1 MKLKSIVLTVLF
13 TVIVRLDAHAQNPD
27 PNEGLVPVTRFDGP
41 ALEFDFPG
49 LSVGVAE
56 YAEGPTGT
64 TVIHFDERV
73 MGVVD
78 VRGGGP
84 GTMNATLLQQGYEDP
99 LLRAIALSG
108 GSAYGLAAA
117 SGAAKEIKSLLD
129 DPGWFT
135 KIAVVGGAIIFDL
148 GGRRYNAITPD
159 ENLGRAAIR
168 AMRPGYFPL
177 GARGAGRFAM
187 QGGYHGS
194 PQHSGQGAAFGQYGE
209 VRIAVFTVVN
219 SVGGI
224 VDRAGHLVRCGTP
237 SRADCPEVA
246 SLLRTRSDAGAA
258 QAQASTGLTSNT
270 TISLVATNQKMSYAE
285 LQRFAMQTHTSMAR
299 AIQPFHTIND
309 GDTLFAITTADVEDG
324 TISSGQLGVLAGEL
338 AWDAVLSSIPPLE
351 ARPTASPETLS
362 VDEISQH
369 VGEYVFAPGMA
380 ASVSFLGEKLAIK
393 APDRHSIYL
402 PANSIIT
409 MTPAT
414 DDSFLLDTERQDVV
428 QFSVDE
434 NGQTSS
440 LTINPGRW
448 PVTAIRSKAE

>member
-1 MKLKSIVLTVLF
+1 MKKTGAIFAVAALAAVCVP
-13 TVIVRLDAHAQNPD
+13 VVEAQDYD
-27 PNEGLVPVTRFDGP
+27 PNLGLVPITEFDGP

-49 LSVGVAE
+49 LSVGIAE

-117 SGAAKEIKSLLD
+117 GGAAKEIKSLLD

-148 GGRRYNAITPD
+148 GGRRYNAVTPD
-159 ENLGRAAIR
+159 EQLGRAAIR

-187 QGGYHGS
+187 QGGYYGAG
-194 PQHSGQGAAFGQYGE
+194 QHSGQGAAFGKYGDIR
-209 VRIAVFTVVN
+209 VAVFTVVN

-224 VDRAGHLVRCGTP
+224 VDRSGHLVRCGVP
-237 SRADCPEVA
+237 SRSDCPRVET
-246 SLLRTRSDAGAA
+246 LLDVPSDSDDTL
-258 QAQASTGLTSNT
+258 AQASNGLTSNT
-270 TISLVATNQKMSYAE
+270 TISLVVTNQQMSYAE

-309 GDTLFAITTADVEDG
+309 GDTLFAVTTGEIRDETV
-324 TISSGQLGVLAGEL
+324 SSGKLGVLASEL
-338 AWDAVLSSIPPLE
+338 AWDAVLSSVPPLE
-351 ARPTASPETLS
+351 ERPSASSRVPSADELS
-362 VDEISQH
+362 RHTGS
-369 VGEYVFAPGMA
+369 YVFAPGME
-380 ASVSFLGEKLAIK
+380 ASISVTDNRLTIK
-393 APDRHSIYL
+393 APDRYSMYL
-402 PANSIIT
+402 PAGATVT
-409 MTPAT
+409 MTPSS
-414 DDSFLLDTERQDVV
+414 DGNFLLNTDRKDVV
-428 QFSVDE
+428 RFDVDT
-434 NGQTSS
+434 NGQTTG

-448 PVTAIRSKAE
+448 PVKASRSNQ